1 MTYSIDNLEEAF
13 NCLLQRD
20 VKIRLNDKTLREG
33 RLVLFCIKNFYMVF
47 SLSQT
52 TPGRMVHYEL
62 PVPFIYETSPGV
74 IKLSYRL
81 KHFHQ
86 NDEKIRIS
94 MQLLAKTKVH
104 KIYDKDIYITAKN

>member
-13 NCLLQRD
+13 NCLLQRE
-20 VKIRLNDKTLREG
+20 VLIRLNDKTLREG

-47 SLSQT
+47 SLSQSAS
-52 TPGRMVHYEL
+52 GRMIHYEL
-62 PVPFIYETSPGV
+62 PIPFIYEAGPEV
-74 IKLSYRL
+74 VKLSYKL

-86 NDEKIRIS
+86 DVESVKIS